1 MNLRGKEMCDITAI
15 DYHCAYLFHQ
25 VFHLAS
31 YFPAL
36 KFVIH
41 IFIDDLVLTT
51 FKKQLTKIIKRFE
64 KEIAVISAFPR
75 QIWSRFTQ

>member
-1 MNLRGKEMCDITAI
+1 MWDITAI
-15 DYHCAYLFHQ
+15 DSHCTYLFHQ

-64 KEIAVISAFPR
+64 KEIAVIRAFPR